1 MADSKQLV
9 RRHFEEVWNQAKFD
23 ALDELYDAGYEGHIP
38 LVGKVDRS
46 GLKAVIGAYR
56 RAFPDLKF
64 EVQDIIQEGDV
75 LAVRW
80 RASGTNR
87 ADFMGVPATG
97 KYGTVQGLSLIDLRN
112 GKIGRDVA
120 EMDLTAFFE
129 QMGVRLPVQPGAG
142 APQAG
147 APTTV

>member
-1 MADSKQLV
+1 
-9 RRHFEEVWNQAKFD
+9 
-23 ALDELYDAGYEGHIP
+23 
-38 LVGKVDRS
+38 
-46 GLKAVIGAYR
+46 
-56 RAFPDLKF
+56 
-64 EVQDIIQEGDV
+64 
-75 LAVRW
+75 
-80 RASGTNR
+80 
-87 ADFMGVPATG
+87 MGVPATG

-129 QMGVRLPVQPGAG
+129 QMGVRLPVQPGEG